1 MKLVHPTISS
11 NYSTLYVIKKK
22 VVSIMFHQ
30 IQLFELARNLV
41 LRESISLSLCFITML
56 CIIDYVR

>member
-30 IQLFELARNLV
+30 IQLSELARNLV
-41 LRESISLSLCFITML
+41 LRESLSLSLCFITML

>member
-30 IQLFELARNLV
+30 IQLSELARNLV